1 MAPPFAARLAH
12 PASLLLLLLAALF
25 APAGGVE
32 ILSKSRVER
41 CARDSGAGGHL
52 ACDRKI
58 ILNVAVPT
66 GSTGGEASMVAQV
79 VEVEENDTQAMQT
92 IRDPPVITINKS
104 ATYAVYALNYIRDV
118 AYRPEEQFVRTRKCE
133 SDAGAEVVR
142 ECERLRDQNGH
153 VIEHTEPVCCPCGSQ
168 HRVPS
173 SCGTFFDKMVKG
185 KANTAHCV
193 RFPGFMFLE
202 LRQVTHLGSASEYK

>member
-1 MAPPFAARLAH
+1 MVI
-12 PASLLLLLLAALF
+12 SMDLLLIS
-25 APAGGVE
+25 G
-32 ILSKSRVER
+32 SKLYVRFS
-41 CARDSGAGGHL
+41 
-52 ACDRKI
+52 
-58 ILNVAVPT
+58 NVAYT
-66 GSTGGEASMVAQV
+66 
-79 VEVEENDTQAMQT
+79 N
-92 IRDPPVITINKS
+92 
-104 ATYAVYALNYIRDV
+104 
-118 AYRPEEQFVRTRKCE
+118 
-133 SDAGAEVVR
+133 EVVIPFHVFTMDIS
-142 ECERLRDQNGH
+142 RLRDQNGH